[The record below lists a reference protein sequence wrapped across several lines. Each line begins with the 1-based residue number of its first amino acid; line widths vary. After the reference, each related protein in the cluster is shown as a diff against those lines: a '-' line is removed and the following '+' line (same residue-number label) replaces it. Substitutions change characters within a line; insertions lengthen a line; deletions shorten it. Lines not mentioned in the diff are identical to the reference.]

1 MACSVLENLEIL
13 DEFIDESYT
22 GIIDTIGDNVPDH
35 GASSYILL
43 ITDLDSINHGSRKPM
58 LVDFES
64 PFLHWIDEHV
74 RDWVTKE
81 SRLECSFIALR
92 TFTIQ
97 SIIKSNGKAPL
108 QMVEVDWKET
118 MSGVDGVYDWKIE
131 KENAMLQKRRK
142 ELEQE
147 KRK

>member
-1 MACSVLENLEIL
+1 M
-13 DEFIDESYT
+13 
-22 GIIDTIGDNVPDH
+22 
-35 GASSYILL
+35 
-43 ITDLDSINHGSRKPM
+43 
-58 LVDFES
+58 
-64 PFLHWIDEHV
+64 
-74 RDWVTKE
+74 
-81 SRLECSFIALR
+81 
-92 TFTIQ
+92 
-97 SIIKSNGKAPL
+97 